1 MSIIIIVGI
10 ICGICKLISAASAAS
25 KERARQAEMA
35 RVRAAQERQ
44 RAEQARMRE
53 EWKAAQA
60 AERERVRQ
68 MVALEREQA
77 RQAKEQE
84 RIAKEQEKQ
93 AAILAKHEEMIRKLE
108 MRMASA
114 ESELAFN
121 REQRE
126 RLFKLLD
133 IEERERDAAIEGS
146 RTWQAHHKKVISLE
160 NQIHTVQK
168 RIDKAHMDKSYC
180 EKKLE
185 VAQDDAETSRN
196 PHDGQQ
202 LV

>member
-1 MSIIIIVGI
+1 MSLIIMAAVIF
-10 ICGICKLISAASAAS
+10 GICKLISAASAAS
-25 KERARQAEMA
+25 KERARQAQLDRIRRE
-35 RVRAAQERQ
+35 QERVKL
-44 RAEQARMRE
+44 EQARQRE
-53 EWKAAQA
+53 AWKAAQA

-84 RIAKEQEKQ
+84 RLAKEQERQ
-93 AAILAKHEEMIRKLE
+93 AAQLAKHEDMIRKLE

-168 RIDKAHMDKSYC
+168 RIDKAHMDKAYC
-180 EKKLE
+180 ESKLS
-185 VAQDDAETSRN
+185 A
-196 PHDGQQ
+196 
-202 LV
+202 